1 MASSPIAESGS
12 LKTEGAIPL
21 TLLTKLLK
29 IMKRYY
35 VSITETLNKIVSVEA
50 NSVEEAEN
58 KVTEKYHADEIT
70 LTSKDY
76 IDGMVEVD
84 DEQDYY
90 RTIDAM
96 RHIYE
101 HVD

>member
-1 MASSPIAESGS
+1 
-12 LKTEGAIPL
+12 
-21 TLLTKLLK
+21 
-29 IMKRYY
+29 MKYY

-76 IDGMVEVD
+76 VGDYIEVD
-84 DEQDYY
+84 DEQDYC

>member
-1 MASSPIAESGS
+1 MNQIIE
-12 LKTEGAIPL
+12 
-21 TLLTKLLK
+21 
-29 IMKRYY
+29 IMKYY

-58 KVTEKYHADEIT
+58 KVAEKYHADEIT

-76 IDGMVEVD
+76 IDGMVEVEE
-84 DEQDYY
+84 EQDYC

>member
-1 MASSPIAESGS
+1 MNQIIE
-12 LKTEGAIPL
+12 
-21 TLLTKLLK
+21 
-29 IMKRYY
+29 IMKYY

-50 NSVEEAEN
+50 NSVEDAVN
-58 KVTEKYHADEIT
+58 KVTEKYRADEIT

-76 IDGMVEVD
+76 VGDEIEVD
-84 DEQDYY
+84 DEQDYC

>member
-1 MASSPIAESGS
+1 M
-12 LKTEGAIPL
+12 
-21 TLLTKLLK
+21 
-29 IMKRYY
+29 
-35 VSITETLNKIVSVEA
+35 LNRIVSVDA
-50 NSVEEAEN
+50 SNTEEAIS
-58 KVTEKYHADEIT
+58 KVTEKYRAGEIN
-70 LTSKDY
+70 LTSRDY
-76 IDGMVEVD
+76 VDFYLEVD

>member
-1 MASSPIAESGS
+1 
-12 LKTEGAIPL
+12 
-21 TLLTKLLK
+21 
-29 IMKRYY
+29 MKYY

-58 KVTEKYHADEIT
+58 KVAEKYHADEIT

-76 IDGMVEVD
+76 IGDEIEVD
-84 DEQDYY
+84 EEQDYY
-90 RTIDAM
+90 RTINAM
-96 RHIYE
+96 SHIYE

>member
-1 MASSPIAESGS
+1 
-12 LKTEGAIPL
+12 
-21 TLLTKLLK
+21 
-29 IMKRYY
+29 MKYY

-58 KVTEKYHADEIT
+58 KVTEKYHADEIK

-76 IDGMVEVD
+76 VGDEIEVD

>member
-1 MASSPIAESGS
+1 MNQIIE
-12 LKTEGAIPL
+12 
-21 TLLTKLLK
+21 
-29 IMKRYY
+29 IMKYY

-50 NSVEEAEN
+50 NSVEEAVN
-58 KVTEKYHADEIT
+58 KVAEKYHADEIT

-76 IDGMVEVD
+76 VGDYIEVD
-84 DEQDYY
+84 DEQDYC

>member
-1 MASSPIAESGS
+1 MNQIIE
-12 LKTEGAIPL
+12 
-21 TLLTKLLK
+21 
-29 IMKRYY
+29 IMKYY

-50 NSVEEAEN
+50 NSVEEAVN

-76 IDGMVEVD
+76 VGDYIEVD
-84 DEQDYY
+84 DEQDYC

>member
-1 MASSPIAESGS
+1 
-12 LKTEGAIPL
+12 
-21 TLLTKLLK
+21 
-29 IMKRYY
+29 MKYY

-58 KVTEKYHADEIT
+58 KVAEKYHADEIT
-70 LTSKDY
+70 LTSNDY
-76 IDGMVEVD
+76 IDGMVEVEE
-84 DEQDYY
+84 EQDYY
-90 RTIDAM
+90 RTIDAI

>member
-1 MASSPIAESGS
+1 
-12 LKTEGAIPL
+12 
-21 TLLTKLLK
+21 
-29 IMKRYY
+29 MKYY

-58 KVTEKYHADEIT
+58 KVTEKYLADEIK
-70 LTSKDY
+70 LTSRDY
-76 IDGMVEVD
+76 VGFEIEVD

-90 RTIDAM
+90 QTVDAM

>member
-1 MASSPIAESGS
+1 
-12 LKTEGAIPL
+12 
-21 TLLTKLLK
+21 
-29 IMKRYY
+29 MKYY
-35 VSITETLNKIVSVEA
+35 VSITETLNKIVSVE
-50 NSVEEAEN
+50 EAEN
-58 KVTEKYHADEIT
+58 KVAEKYHADEIT

-76 IDGMVEVD
+76 VGDEIEVD

>member
-1 MASSPIAESGS
+1 
-12 LKTEGAIPL
+12 
-21 TLLTKLLK
+21 
-29 IMKRYY
+29 MKYY

-58 KVTEKYHADEIT
+58 KVAEKYHADEIT

-76 IDGMVEVD
+76 VGDEIEVD
-84 DEQDYY
+84 DEQDYC

>member
-1 MASSPIAESGS
+1 
-12 LKTEGAIPL
+12 
-21 TLLTKLLK
+21 
-29 IMKRYY
+29 MKRYY

-58 KVTEKYHADEIT
+58 KVAEKYHADEIT
-70 LTSKDY
+70 LTSNDY
-76 IDGMVEVD
+76 IDGMVEVEE
-84 DEQDYY
+84 EQDYY

>member
-1 MASSPIAESGS
+1 
-12 LKTEGAIPL
+12 
-21 TLLTKLLK
+21 
-29 IMKRYY
+29 MKYY

-58 KVTEKYHADEIT
+58 KVTEKYHADEIK

-76 IDGMVEVD
+76 VDDEIEVD

-90 RTIDAM
+90 RTIDTM

>member
-12 LKTEGAIPL
+12 LKTEGAIPSAS
-21 TLLTKLLK
+21 LTKITE
-29 IMKRYY
+29 IMKYY
-35 VSITETLNKIVSVEA
+35 VSITETLNKIVSIEA
-50 NSVEEAEN
+50 NSVEEAVN

-76 IDGMVEVD
+76 IDGMVEVEN
-84 DEQDYY
+84 EQDYY

-96 RHIYE
+96 HHIYE